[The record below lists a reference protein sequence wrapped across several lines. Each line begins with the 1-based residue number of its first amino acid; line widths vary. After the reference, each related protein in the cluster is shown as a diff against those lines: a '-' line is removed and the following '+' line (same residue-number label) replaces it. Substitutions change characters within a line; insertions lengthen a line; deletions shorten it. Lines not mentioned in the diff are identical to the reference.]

1 LRVVLDANVLVS
13 ALISRAGAPARLLA
27 QWLEGDF
34 ELTVCGTLLEE
45 VDKTLSQ
52 PKISARVSPAD
63 ADAFPRLLRELAEC
77 APSPEDPPP
86 VRSADPDDD
95 YLIALAAR
103 ERVPLVSG
111 DHHLLE
117 LGDRLPIMSPRE
129 FLEQLKKARR
139 DSV

>member
-1 LRVVLDANVLVS
+1 MRVVLDANVLVS

-34 ELTVCGTLLEE
+34 ELIVCGTLLEE

-86 VRSADPDDD
+86 
-95 YLIALAAR
+95 
-103 ERVPLVSG
+103 G
-111 DHHLLE
+111 
-117 LGDRLPIMSPRE
+117 
-129 FLEQLKKARR
+129 KA
-139 DSV
+139 SS